1 MNRSYLIRCIPL
13 FLFNPSLGVA
23 ADWEQAQN
31 QFETFLGVQNNNN
44 LFNTA
49 TDQFSDSAFRAGVQ
63 WDWLELFE
71 GYGVNLPLLLQRQQY
86 NDAKGLDASL
96 YQLQPQIRFFLS
108 EQTDLAVKAVLQK
121 DQILAGDAAAEFLA
135 VSDQA
140 LIAKQSGVETVLSF
154 GRAPDIQNLQITV
167 GTDRRRQ
174 QVREQLLSRLNGD
187 YAGVHYSHKL
197 NESVALVAELSR
209 RQEQQNQLETDLNQY
224 GAGVAVQWTGQQFF
238 RFTAGRFSRS
248 YAGAHLDS
256 SSGTFWQLNNLWQL
270 DSRWQL
276 ELTSGRNSVLSYA
289 GQSISQLDTQHQA
302 SLHWQFDQSHRF
314 SLVAGRL
321 RSELDQSDYRRD
333 RRSVGGRW
341 QWQWVQQWQSVLQ
354 LNQVQQQQH
363 QQPARNRL
371 ELSAEVRW
379 SW

>member
-13 FLFNPSLGVA
+13 FLFNPSLGIA

-31 QFETFLGVQNNNN
+31 QGATFLAVQHNNN

-49 TDQFSDSAFRAGVQ
+49 TDQISDQAVRAGIQ

-71 GYGVNLPLLLQRQQY
+71 GFGVHLPIVLQRQQY
-86 NDAKGLDASL
+86 NDAEGLDISL
-96 YQLQPQIRFFLS
+96 YQLQPQVRFFLS

-121 DQILAGDAAAEFLA
+121 DQILAGDAAAEFIA

-140 LIAKQSGVETVLSF
+140 LVAKQSGVETVLSF
-154 GRAPDIQNLQITV
+154 GRAPDIQNLQLTL
-167 GTDRRRQ
+167 GTDRRQ
-174 QVREQLLSRLNGD
+174 QQIQEQLFSRLDGD
-187 YAGVHYSHKL
+187 YAGAHYSHKL
-197 NESVALVAELSR
+197 NESVALVAQLSR

-238 RFTAGRFSRS
+238 HFTAGRFSRS
-248 YAGAHLDS
+248 YADTNLNDTK
-256 SSGTFWQLNNLWQL
+256 GTFWQLNNLWQL

-276 ELTSGRNSVLSYA
+276 ELSSGRSSVLSYA
-289 GQSISQLDTQHQA
+289 DQSVSQLDTQHQA
-302 SLHWQFDQSHRF
+302 SLHWQYDQSHRL

-321 RSELDQSDYRRD
+321 TSALDQSDYRRD
-333 RRSVGGRW
+333 RRSFGGRW
-341 QWQWVQQWQSVLQ
+341 HWQWAQQWQSLLQ
-354 LNQVQQQQH
+354 LSQVRQQQN
-363 QQPARNRL
+363 QQPERKRL
-371 ELSAEVRW
+371 ELGAEVRW